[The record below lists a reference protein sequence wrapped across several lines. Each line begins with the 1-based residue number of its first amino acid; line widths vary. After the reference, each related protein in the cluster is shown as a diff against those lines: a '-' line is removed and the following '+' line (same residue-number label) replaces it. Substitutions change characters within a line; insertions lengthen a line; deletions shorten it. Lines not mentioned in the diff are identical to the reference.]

1 MVELFE
7 LSNTQLQRTKLN
19 FFRSLYNTIDWENRL
34 IGIKGA
40 RGTGKTTMLLQYL
53 KQLELSNSEK
63 LYVSLDDIYF
73 TNHSLVEVGKEFHMQ
88 GGKILVL
95 DEVHKYPN
103 WSQEIKNLY
112 DRYSDLKIVFT
123 GSSIVDITKNEGD
136 LSRRS
141 VMYELKGLSFREYL
155 GLVENIHFAPLSL
168 EEILSEKFDYSK
180 YFPTDF
186 KPYQYFE
193 EYLKYGY
200 YPFFLESKN
209 TYYQR
214 LKQLI
219 RLIVELDMAEIK
231 GLDIR
236 QSKKILQLL
245 YIISQQVPFSP
256 NLSDL
261 ARKTTIH
268 RNSLNDYL
276 YYLEE
281 ARLLYL
287 LQPKN
292 YSIASLQKP
301 EKIYLNNTN
310 LLYALSEEKPNSGTI
325 REVFFYN
332 QLAGL
337 YQIIQSKEAD
347 FLVDNQYTFEIGG
360 KNKTTTQIKGVEKS
374 WLIKDDIILPV
385 GRVIPLWLFVLN
397 HLQ

>member
-1 MVELFE
+1 MIELFE
-7 LSNTQLQRTKLN
+7 LSNNHLQKTKLD
-19 FFRSLYNTIDWENRL
+19 FFRSLYKNIDWNSRL

-53 KQLELSNSEK
+53 IQLDLPKTQK
-63 LYVSLDDIYF
+63 LYISLDDIYF
-73 TNHSLVEVGKEFHMQ
+73 TNHSLVEVGKAFYLQ
-88 GGKILVL
+88 GGKILAL

-112 DRYSDLKIVFT
+112 DRYNDLKIIFT

-136 LSRRS
+136 LSRRA

-155 GLVENIHFAPLSL
+155 DLAEDIRFNELSL
-168 EEILSEKFDYSK
+168 EEILDEDFVFSEL
-180 YFPTDF
+180 FPSDF
-186 KPYQYFE
+186 KPYEYFN
-193 EYLKYGY
+193 EYLKTGY
-200 YPFFLESKN
+200 YPFFLESKI

-214 LKQLI
+214 LKQLV
-219 RLIVELDMAEIK
+219 RLVVELDMAEIK

-245 YIISQQVPFSP
+245 YIIGQQVPFSP

-287 LQPKN
+287 LQPQN
-292 YSIASLQKP
+292 YSVASLQKP

-310 LLYALSEEKPNSGTI
+310 LLYALSEDNPNSGTI

-337 YQIIQSKEAD
+337 HQISQSKEAD
-347 FLVDNQYTFEIGG
+347 FLVDNKYTFEIGG
-360 KNKTTTQIKGVEKS
+360 KNKTMTQIKDVKNS
-374 WLIKDDIILPV
+374 WLVKDDIIQPT
-385 GRVIPLWLFVLN
+385 GRTIPLWMFGFLY
-397 HLQ
+397 

>member
-1 MVELFE
+1 MIELFE
-7 LSNTQLQRTKLN
+7 LSNNHLQKTKLD
-19 FFRSLYNTIDWENRL
+19 FFRSLYKNIDWNSRL

-53 KQLELSNSEK
+53 IQLDLPKTQK
-63 LYVSLDDIYF
+63 LYISLDDIYF
-73 TNHSLVEVGKEFHMQ
+73 TNHSLVEVGKAFYLQ
-88 GGKILVL
+88 GGKILAL

-112 DRYSDLKIVFT
+112 DRYNDLKIIFT

-136 LSRRS
+136 LSRRA

-155 GLVENIHFAPLSL
+155 DLAEDIRFNELSL
-168 EEILSEKFDYSK
+168 EEILDEDFVFSEL
-180 YFPTDF
+180 FPSDF
-186 KPYQYFE
+186 KPYEYFNK
-193 EYLKYGY
+193 YLKTGY
-200 YPFFLESKN
+200 YPFFLESKI

-214 LKQLI
+214 LKQLV
-219 RLIVELDMAEIK
+219 RLVVELDMAEIK

-292 YSIASLQKP
+292 YSVASLQKP

-310 LLYALSEEKPNSGTI
+310 LLYALSEDNPNSGTI

-332 QLAGL
+332 QLTGL
-337 YQIIQSKEAD
+337 HQISQSKEAD
-347 FLVDNQYTFEIGG
+347 FLVDNKYTFEIGG
-360 KNKTTTQIKGVEKS
+360 KNKTMTQIKDVENS
-374 WLIKDDIILPV
+374 WLVKDDIIQPT
-385 GRVIPLWLFVLN
+385 GRDIPLWMFGVFY
-397 HLQ
+397 

>member
-1 MVELFE
+1 MIELFE
-7 LSNTQLQRTKLN
+7 LSNNHLQKTKLD
-19 FFRSLYNTIDWENRL
+19 FFRSLYKNIDWNSRL

-40 RGTGKTTMLLQYL
+40 RGTGKTTMLHQYL
-53 KQLELSNSEK
+53 IQLDLPKTQK
-63 LYVSLDDIYF
+63 LYISLDDIYF
-73 TNHSLVEVGKEFHMQ
+73 TNHSLVEVGKAFYLQ
-88 GGKILVL
+88 GGKILAL

-112 DRYSDLKIVFT
+112 DRYNDLTIIFT

-136 LSRRS
+136 LSRRA

-155 GLVENIHFAPLSL
+155 DLAEDIRFNELSL
-168 EEILSEKFDYSK
+168 EEILNEDFVFSEL
-180 YFPTDF
+180 FPSDF
-186 KPYQYFE
+186 KPYEYFNK
-193 EYLKYGY
+193 YLKTGY
-200 YPFFLESKN
+200 YPFFLESKI

-214 LKQLI
+214 LKQLV
-219 RLIVELDMAEIK
+219 RLVVELDMAEIK

-287 LQPKN
+287 LQPQN
-292 YSIASLQKP
+292 YSVASLQKP

-310 LLYALSEEKPNSGTI
+310 LLYALSEDNPNSGTI

-337 YQIIQSKEAD
+337 HQISQSKEAD
-347 FLVDNQYTFEIGG
+347 FLVDNKYTFEIGG
-360 KNKTTTQIKGVEKS
+360 KNKTMTQIKDVENS
-374 WLIKDDIILPV
+374 WLVKDDIIQPT
-385 GRVIPLWLFVLN
+385 GRAIPLWMFGFLY
-397 HLQ
+397 

>member
-1 MVELFE
+1 MIELFE
-7 LSNTQLQRTKLN
+7 LSNNHLQKTKLD
-19 FFRSLYNTIDWENRL
+19 FFRSLYKNIDWNSRL

-53 KQLELSNSEK
+53 IQLDLPKTQK
-63 LYVSLDDIYF
+63 LYISLDDIYF
-73 TNHSLVEVGKEFHMQ
+73 TNHSLVEVGKAFYLQ
-88 GGKILVL
+88 GGKILAL

-112 DRYSDLKIVFT
+112 DRYNDLKIIFT

-136 LSRRS
+136 LSRRA

-155 GLVENIHFAPLSL
+155 DLAEDIRFNELSL
-168 EEILSEKFDYSK
+168 EEILDEDFVFSEL
-180 YFPTDF
+180 FPSDF
-186 KPYQYFE
+186 KPYEYFNK
-193 EYLKYGY
+193 YLKTGY
-200 YPFFLESKN
+200 YPFFLESKI

-214 LKQLI
+214 LKQLV
-219 RLIVELDMAEIK
+219 RLVVELDMAEIK

-287 LQPKN
+287 LQPQN
-292 YSIASLQKP
+292 YSVASLQKP

-310 LLYALSEEKPNSGTI
+310 LLYALSEDNPNSGTI

-337 YQIIQSKEAD
+337 HQISQSKEAD
-347 FLVDNQYTFEIGG
+347 FLVDNKYTFEIGG
-360 KNKTTTQIKGVEKS
+360 KNKTMTQIKNVENS
-374 WLIKDDIILPV
+374 WLVKDDIIQPT
-385 GRVIPLWLFVLN
+385 GRAVPLWMFGFLY
-397 HLQ
+397 

>member
-1 MVELFE
+1 MEELFNISHQLILNTE
-7 LSNTQLQRTKLN
+7 LR
-19 FFRSLYNTIDWENRL
+19 FFRSLYQKIDWKSRL

-53 KQLELSNSEK
+53 KQLDLPSSQK
-63 LYVSLDDIYF
+63 IYISLDDIYF
-73 TNHSLVEVGKEFHMQ
+73 LNHSLVDIGKEFYLQ
-88 GGKILVL
+88 GGKILAL

-103 WSQEIKNLY
+103 WSKEIKNLY
-112 DRYSDLKIVFT
+112 DRYSDLKIIFT

-136 LSRRS
+136 LSRRAI
-141 VMYELKGLSFREYL
+141 MYELKGLSFREYL
-155 GLVENIHFAPLSL
+155 SLVENLHFNSLSL
-168 EEILSEKFDYSK
+168 EEILSKDFDYQQR
-180 YFPTDF
+180 FPTDF
-186 KPYQYFE
+186 KPYQYFGD
-193 EYLKYGY
+193 YLKKGC
-200 YPFFLESKN
+200 YPFFLESEE

-214 LKQLI
+214 LKQLV
-219 RLIVELDMAEIK
+219 RLIVEMDMAEIK

-261 ARKTTIH
+261 SRKTTIH

-281 ARLLYL
+281 ARLLHL

-292 YSIASLQKP
+292 YSVASLQKP

-310 LLYALSEEKPNSGTI
+310 LLYALSEENPNSGTI

-332 QLAGL
+332 QLSGL
-337 YQIIQSKEAD
+337 HNIFQSKEAD
-347 FLVDNQYTFEIGG
+347 FLVDNKYTFEVGG
-360 KNKTTTQIKGVEKS
+360 KNKTTSQIQGVENS
-374 WLIKDDIILPV
+374 WLVKDDIVQPV
-385 GRVIPLWLFVLN
+385 GRVIPLWLFGFLY
-397 HLQ
+397 

>member
-1 MVELFE
+1 MIELFE
-7 LSNTQLQRTKLN
+7 LSNNHLQKTKLD
-19 FFRSLYNTIDWENRL
+19 FFRSLYKNIDWNSRL

-53 KQLELSNSEK
+53 IQLDLPKTQK
-63 LYVSLDDIYF
+63 LYISLDDIYF
-73 TNHSLVEVGKEFHMQ
+73 TNHSLVEVGKAFYLQ
-88 GGKILVL
+88 GGKILAL

-112 DRYSDLKIVFT
+112 DRYNDLKIIFT

-136 LSRRS
+136 LSRRA

-155 GLVENIHFAPLSL
+155 DLAEDIRFNELSL
-168 EEILSEKFDYSK
+168 EEILDEDFVFSEL
-180 YFPTDF
+180 FPSDF
-186 KPYQYFE
+186 KPYEYFNK
-193 EYLKYGY
+193 YLKTGY
-200 YPFFLESKN
+200 YPFFLESKI

-214 LKQLI
+214 LKQLV
-219 RLIVELDMAEIK
+219 RLVVELDMAEIK

-287 LQPKN
+287 LQPQN
-292 YSIASLQKP
+292 YSVASLQKP

-310 LLYALSEEKPNSGTI
+310 LLYALSEDNPNSGTI
-325 REVFFYN
+325 REVCFYN

-337 YQIIQSKEAD
+337 HQISQSKEAD
-347 FLVDNQYTFEIGG
+347 FLVDNKYTFEIGG
-360 KNKTTTQIKGVEKS
+360 KNKTMTQIKDVENS
-374 WLIKDDIILPV
+374 WLVKDDIIQPT
-385 GRVIPLWLFVLN
+385 GRAIPLWMFGFLY
-397 HLQ
+397 

>member
-1 MVELFE
+1 MTVVYRPEQIQAVR
-7 LSNTQLQRTKLN
+7 QLQNGSILAGGVG
-19 FFRSLYNTIDWENRL
+19 S
-34 IGIKGA
+34 
-40 RGTGKTTMLLQYL
+40 GKTLTSLAWYL
-53 KQLELSNSEK
+53 TSVCNAASFKEGGSLAKKKVKGSPT
-63 LYVSLDDIYF
+63 LYVITTAKKRDSLEWEEEAARLGLSTDPAC
-73 TNHSLVEVGKEFHMQ
+73 S
-88 GGKILVL
+88 
-95 DEVHKYPN
+95 
-103 WSQEIKNLY
+103 
-112 DRYSDLKIVFT
+112 FT

-136 LSRRS
+136 LSRRA

-155 GLVENIHFAPLSL
+155 DLAEDIRFNELSL
-168 EEILSEKFDYSK
+168 EEILDENFVFSEL
-180 YFPTDF
+180 FPSDF
-186 KPYQYFE
+186 KPYEYFN
-193 EYLKYGY
+193 EYLKTGY
-200 YPFFLESKN
+200 YPFFLESKI

-214 LKQLI
+214 LIQLV
-219 RLIVELDMAEIK
+219 RLVVELDMAEIK

-292 YSIASLQKP
+292 YSVASLQKP

-310 LLYALSEEKPNSGTI
+310 LLYALSEDNPNSGTI

-337 YQIIQSKEAD
+337 HQISQSKEAD
-347 FLVDNQYTFEIGG
+347 FLVDNKYTFEIGG
-360 KNKTTTQIKGVEKS
+360 KNKTMTQIKNVENS
-374 WLIKDDIILPV
+374 WLVKDDIIQPT
-385 GRVIPLWLFVLN
+385 GRAIPLWMFGFLY
-397 HLQ
+397 

>member
-1 MVELFE
+1 MIELFE
-7 LSNTQLQRTKLN
+7 LSNNHLQKTKLD
-19 FFRSLYNTIDWENRL
+19 FFRSLYKNIDWNSRL

-53 KQLELSNSEK
+53 LQLDLPKTQK
-63 LYVSLDDIYF
+63 LYISLDDIYF
-73 TNHSLVEVGKEFHMQ
+73 TNHSLVEVGKAFYLQ
-88 GGKILVL
+88 GGKILAL

-112 DRYSDLKIVFT
+112 DRYNDLKIIFT

-136 LSRRS
+136 LSRRA

-155 GLVENIHFAPLSL
+155 DLAEDIRFNELSL
-168 EEILSEKFDYSK
+168 EEILDEDFVFSEL
-180 YFPTDF
+180 FPSDF
-186 KPYQYFE
+186 KPYEYFNK
-193 EYLKYGY
+193 YLKTGY
-200 YPFFLESKN
+200 YPFFLESKI

-214 LKQLI
+214 LKQLV
-219 RLIVELDMAEIK
+219 RLVVELDMAEIK

-287 LQPKN
+287 LQPPN
-292 YSIASLQKP
+292 YSVASLQKP

-310 LLYALSEEKPNSGTI
+310 LLYALSEDNPNSGTI

-337 YQIIQSKEAD
+337 HQISQSKEAD
-347 FLVDNQYTFEIGG
+347 FLVDNKYTFEIGG
-360 KNKTTTQIKGVEKS
+360 KNKTMTQIKDVENS
-374 WLIKDDIILPV
+374 WLVKDDIIQPT
-385 GRVIPLWLFVLN
+385 GRAIPLWMFGFLY
-397 HLQ
+397 

>member
-1 MVELFE
+1 MIELFE
-7 LSNTQLQRTKLN
+7 LSNNHLQKTKLN
-19 FFRSLYNTIDWENRL
+19 FFRSLYKNIDWNSRL

-53 KQLELSNSEK
+53 IQLDLPKTQK
-63 LYVSLDDIYF
+63 LYISLDDIYF
-73 TNHSLVEVGKEFHMQ
+73 TNHSLVEVGKAFYLQ
-88 GGKILVL
+88 GGKILAL

-112 DRYSDLKIVFT
+112 DRYNDLKIIFT

-136 LSRRS
+136 LSRRA

-155 GLVENIHFAPLSL
+155 DLAEDIRFNELSL
-168 EEILSEKFDYSK
+168 EEILDEDFVFSEL
-180 YFPTDF
+180 FPSDF
-186 KPYQYFE
+186 KPYEYFNK
-193 EYLKYGY
+193 YLKTGY
-200 YPFFLESKN
+200 YPFFLESKI

-214 LKQLI
+214 LKQLV
-219 RLIVELDMAEIK
+219 RLVVELDMAEIK

-287 LQPKN
+287 LQLKN
-292 YSIASLQKP
+292 YSVASLQKP

-310 LLYALSEEKPNSGTI
+310 LLYALSEDNPNSGTI

-337 YQIIQSKEAD
+337 HQISQSKEAD
-347 FLVDNQYTFEIGG
+347 FLVDNKYTFEIGG
-360 KNKTTTQIKGVEKS
+360 KNKTMTQIKDVENS
-374 WLIKDDIILPV
+374 WLVKDDIIQPT
-385 GRVIPLWLFVLN
+385 GRTIPLWMFGFLY
-397 HLQ
+397 

>member
-1 MVELFE
+1 MIKLFE
-7 LSNTQLQRTKLN
+7 LSNIQLQRTELN
-19 FFRSLYNTIDWENRL
+19 FFRSLYSKIEWQNRL

-53 KQLELSNSEK
+53 KQSELSNSEK
-63 LYVSLDDIYF
+63 LYMSLDDIYF
-73 TNHSLVEVGKEFHMQ
+73 TNHSLVDVAKEFYLQ
-88 GGKILVL
+88 GGKILAL

-103 WSQEIKNLY
+103 WSSDIKNLY
-112 DRYSDLKIVFT
+112 DRYSDLKIIFT

-136 LSRRS
+136 LSRR
-141 VMYELKGLSFREYL
+141 VIMYELKGLSFREYL
-155 GLVENIHFAPLSL
+155 ALKENIQFETFTL
-168 EEILSEKFDYSK
+168 EEILDENFEYSK
-180 YFPTDF
+180 YFSTKF
-186 KPYQYFE
+186 KPYEYFD
-193 EYLKYGY
+193 EYLKIGY
-200 YPFFLESKN
+200 YPFFLESQT

-214 LKQLI
+214 LKQLV
-219 RLIVELDMAEIK
+219 RLVVELDMAEIK

-256 NLSDL
+256 NLSEL
-261 ARKTTIH
+261 GRKTNIH
-268 RNSLNDYL
+268 RNSLNEYL

-292 YSIASLQKP
+292 YSVASLQKP

-310 LLYALSEEKPNSGTI
+310 LLYALSEEKPNAGTI

-337 YQIIQSKEAD
+337 HQINQSKEAD
-347 FLVDNQYTFEIGG
+347 FLVDNIYTFEVGG
-360 KNKTTTQIKGVEKS
+360 KNKTTIQIKGIEHF
-374 WLIKDDIILPV
+374 WLVKDDIVQPV
-385 GRVIPLWLFVLN
+385 GKAVPLWLFGFLY
-397 HLQ
+397 

>member
-1 MVELFE
+1 MIELFE
-7 LSNTQLQRTKLN
+7 LSNNNLQKIKLD
-19 FFRSLYNTIDWENRL
+19 FFRSLYKNIDWNSRL

-53 KQLELSNSEK
+53 IQLDLPKTQK
-63 LYVSLDDIYF
+63 LYISLDDIYF
-73 TNHSLVEVGKEFHMQ
+73 TNHSLVEVGKAFYLQ
-88 GGKILVL
+88 GGKILAL

-112 DRYSDLKIVFT
+112 DRYNDLKIIFT

-136 LSRRS
+136 LSRRA

-155 GLVENIHFAPLSL
+155 DLVEDIRFNELSL
-168 EEILSEKFDYSK
+168 EEILDEDFVFSEL
-180 YFPTDF
+180 FPSDF
-186 KPYQYFE
+186 KPYEYFNK
-193 EYLKYGY
+193 YLKTGY
-200 YPFFLESKN
+200 YPFFLESKI

-214 LKQLI
+214 LKQLV
-219 RLIVELDMAEIK
+219 RLVVELDMAEIK

-287 LQPKN
+287 LQLKN
-292 YSIASLQKP
+292 YSVASLQKP

-310 LLYALSEEKPNSGTI
+310 LLYALSEDNPNSGTI

-337 YQIIQSKEAD
+337 HQISQSKEAD
-347 FLVDNQYTFEIGG
+347 FLVDNKYTFEIGG
-360 KNKTTTQIKGVEKS
+360 KNKTMTQIKDVENS
-374 WLIKDDIILPV
+374 WLVKDDIIQPT
-385 GRVIPLWLFVLN
+385 GRTIPLWMFGFLY
-397 HLQ
+397 

>member
-1 MVELFE
+1 MIELFE
-7 LSNTQLQRTKLN
+7 LSNNHLQKTKLD
-19 FFRSLYNTIDWENRL
+19 FFRSLYKNIDWNSRL

-53 KQLELSNSEK
+53 IQLDLPKTQK
-63 LYVSLDDIYF
+63 LYISLDDIYF
-73 TNHSLVEVGKEFHMQ
+73 TNHSLVEVGKTFYLQ
-88 GGKILVL
+88 GGKILAL

-112 DRYSDLKIVFT
+112 DRYNDLKIIFT

-136 LSRRS
+136 LSRRA

-155 GLVENIHFAPLSL
+155 DLAEDIRFNELSL
-168 EEILSEKFDYSK
+168 EEILDEDFVFSEL
-180 YFPTDF
+180 FPSDF
-186 KPYQYFE
+186 KPYEYFN
-193 EYLKYGY
+193 EYLKTGY
-200 YPFFLESKN
+200 YPFFLESKI

-214 LKQLI
+214 LKQLV
-219 RLIVELDMAEIK
+219 RLVVELDMAEIK

-287 LQPKN
+287 LQTKN
-292 YSIASLQKP
+292 YSVASLQKP

-310 LLYALSEEKPNSGTI
+310 LLYALSEDNPNSGTI

-337 YQIIQSKEAD
+337 HQISQSKEAD
-347 FLVDNQYTFEIGG
+347 FLVDNKYTFEIGG
-360 KNKTTTQIKGVEKS
+360 KNKTMTQIKNVENS
-374 WLIKDDIILPV
+374 WLVKDDIIQPT
-385 GRVIPLWLFVLN
+385 GRAIPLWMFGFLY
-397 HLQ
+397 

>member
-1 MVELFE
+1 MEELFNISHQLILNTE
-7 LSNTQLQRTKLN
+7 LR
-19 FFRSLYNTIDWENRL
+19 FFRSLYQKIDWKSRL

-53 KQLELSNSEK
+53 KQLDLPSSQK
-63 LYVSLDDIYF
+63 IYISLDDIYF
-73 TNHSLVEVGKEFHMQ
+73 LNHSLVDIGKEFYLQ
-88 GGKILVL
+88 GGKILAL

-103 WSQEIKNLY
+103 WSKEIKNLY
-112 DRYSDLKIVFT
+112 DRYSDLKIIFT

-136 LSRRS
+136 LSRRAI
-141 VMYELKGLSFREYL
+141 MYELKGLSFREYL
-155 GLVENIHFAPLSL
+155 SLVENLHFNSLSL
-168 EEILSEKFDYSK
+168 EEILSKDFDYQQR
-180 YFPTDF
+180 FPTDF
-186 KPYQYFE
+186 KPYQYFGD
-193 EYLKYGY
+193 YLKKGY
-200 YPFFLESKN
+200 YPFFLESEE

-214 LKQLI
+214 LKQLV
-219 RLIVELDMAEIK
+219 RLIVEMDMAEIK

-261 ARKTTIH
+261 SRKTTIH

-281 ARLLYL
+281 ARLLHL

-292 YSIASLQKP
+292 YSVASLQKP

-310 LLYALSEEKPNSGTI
+310 LLYALSEENPNSGTI

-332 QLAGL
+332 QLSGL
-337 YQIIQSKEAD
+337 HNISQSKEAD
-347 FLVDNQYTFEIGG
+347 FLVDNKYTFEVGG
-360 KNKTTTQIKGVEKS
+360 KNKTTSQIQGVENS
-374 WLIKDDIILPV
+374 WLVKDDIVHPV
-385 GRVIPLWLFVLN
+385 GRAIPLWLFGFLY
-397 HLQ
+397 

>member
-1 MVELFE
+1 MIELFE
-7 LSNTQLQRTKLN
+7 LSNVQLQRVKLN
-19 FFRSLYNTIDWENRL
+19 FFRNLYHTIDWGDRL

-63 LYVSLDDIYF
+63 LYISLDDIYF
-73 TNHSLVEVGKEFHMQ
+73 TNHSLVEVGKEFYMK

-141 VMYELKGLSFREYL
+141 VMYELNGLSFREYL
-155 GLVENIHFAPLSL
+155 DLVENIHFEPLSL
-168 EEILSEKFDYSK
+168 EEILSEKFDFFK
-180 YFPTDF
+180 YFSEDF

-200 YPFFLESKN
+200 YPFFLENKN
-209 TYYQR
+209 TYHQR
-214 LKQLI
+214 IKQLV
-219 RLIVELDMAEIK
+219 RLVVELDMAEIK

-276 YYLEE
+276 YYMEE

-292 YSIASLQKP
+292 YSVASLQKP

-310 LLYALSEEKPNSGTI
+310 LLYALSEEKPNLGTV

-337 YQIIQSKEAD
+337 HQIVQSKEAD

-374 WLIKDDIILPV
+374 WLVKDDIIQPV
-385 GRVIPLWLFVLN
+385 GRAIPLWLFGFLY
-397 HLQ
+397 

>member
-1 MVELFE
+1 MIELFE
-7 LSNTQLQRTKLN
+7 LSNNHLQKTKLD
-19 FFRSLYNTIDWENRL
+19 FFRSLYKNIDWNSRL

-53 KQLELSNSEK
+53 IQLDLPKTQK
-63 LYVSLDDIYF
+63 LYISLDDIYF
-73 TNHSLVEVGKEFHMQ
+73 TNHSLVEVGKAFYLQ
-88 GGKILVL
+88 GGKILAL

-112 DRYSDLKIVFT
+112 DRYNDLKIIFT

-136 LSRRS
+136 LSRRA

-155 GLVENIHFAPLSL
+155 DLVEDIRFNELSL
-168 EEILSEKFDYSK
+168 EEILDEDFVFSEL
-180 YFPTDF
+180 FPSDF
-186 KPYQYFE
+186 KPYEYFNK
-193 EYLKYGY
+193 YLKTGY
-200 YPFFLESKN
+200 YPFFLESKI

-214 LKQLI
+214 LKQLV
-219 RLIVELDMAEIK
+219 RLVVELDMAEIK

-287 LQPKN
+287 LQLKN
-292 YSIASLQKP
+292 YSVASLQKP

-310 LLYALSEEKPNSGTI
+310 LLYALSEDNPNSGTI

-337 YQIIQSKEAD
+337 HQISQSKEAD
-347 FLVDNQYTFEIGG
+347 FLVDNKYTFEIGG
-360 KNKTTTQIKGVEKS
+360 KNKTMTQIKDVENS
-374 WLIKDDIILPV
+374 WLVKDDIIQPT
-385 GRVIPLWLFVLN
+385 GRTIPLWMFGFLY
-397 HLQ
+397 

>member
-1 MVELFE
+1 MIELFE
-7 LSNTQLQRTKLN
+7 LSNNHLQKTKLD
-19 FFRSLYNTIDWENRL
+19 FFRSLYKNIDWNSRL

-53 KQLELSNSEK
+53 IQLDLPKTQK
-63 LYVSLDDIYF
+63 LYISLDDIYF
-73 TNHSLVEVGKEFHMQ
+73 TNHSLVEVGKAFYLQ
-88 GGKILVL
+88 GGKILAL

-112 DRYSDLKIVFT
+112 DRYNDLKIIFT

-136 LSRRS
+136 LSRRA

-155 GLVENIHFAPLSL
+155 DLAEDIRFNELSL
-168 EEILSEKFDYSK
+168 EEILDEDFVFSEL
-180 YFPTDF
+180 FPSDF
-186 KPYQYFE
+186 KPYEYFNK
-193 EYLKYGY
+193 YLKTGY
-200 YPFFLESKN
+200 YPFFLESKI

-214 LKQLI
+214 LKQLV
-219 RLIVELDMAEIK
+219 RLVVELDMAEIK

-292 YSIASLQKP
+292 YSVASLQKP

-310 LLYALSEEKPNSGTI
+310 LLYALSEDNPNSGTI

-332 QLAGL
+332 QLTGL
-337 YQIIQSKEAD
+337 HQISQSKEAD
-347 FLVDNQYTFEIGG
+347 FLVDNKYTFEIGG
-360 KNKTTTQIKGVEKS
+360 KNKTMTQIKDVENS
-374 WLIKDDIILPV
+374 WLVKDDIIQPT
-385 GRVIPLWLFVLN
+385 GRAIPLWMFGFLY
-397 HLQ
+397 

>member
-1 MVELFE
+1 MIELFE
-7 LSNTQLQRTKLN
+7 LSNNHLQKIKLD
-19 FFRSLYNTIDWENRL
+19 FFRSLYKNIDWNSRL

-53 KQLELSNSEK
+53 IQLDLPKTQK
-63 LYVSLDDIYF
+63 LYISLDDIYF
-73 TNHSLVEVGKEFHMQ
+73 TNHSLVEVGKAFYLQ
-88 GGKILVL
+88 GGKILAL

-112 DRYSDLKIVFT
+112 DRYNDLKIIFT

-136 LSRRS
+136 LSRRA

-155 GLVENIHFAPLSL
+155 DLVEDIRFNELSL
-168 EEILSEKFDYSK
+168 EEILDEDFVFSEL
-180 YFPTDF
+180 FPSDF
-186 KPYQYFE
+186 KPYEYFNK
-193 EYLKYGY
+193 YLKTGY
-200 YPFFLESKN
+200 YPFFLESKI

-214 LKQLI
+214 LKQLV
-219 RLIVELDMAEIK
+219 RLVVELDMAEIK

-287 LQPKN
+287 LQLKN
-292 YSIASLQKP
+292 YSVASLQKP

-310 LLYALSEEKPNSGTI
+310 LLYALSEDNPNSGTI

-337 YQIIQSKEAD
+337 HQISQSKEAD
-347 FLVDNQYTFEIGG
+347 FLVDNKYTFEIGG
-360 KNKTTTQIKGVEKS
+360 KNKTMTQIKDVENS
-374 WLIKDDIILPV
+374 WLVKDDIIQPT
-385 GRVIPLWLFVLN
+385 GRTIPLWMFGFLY
-397 HLQ
+397 

>member
-1 MVELFE
+1 MIELFE
-7 LSNTQLQRTKLN
+7 LSNNHLQKIKLD
-19 FFRSLYNTIDWENRL
+19 FFRSLYKNIDWNSRL

-53 KQLELSNSEK
+53 IQLDLPKTQK
-63 LYVSLDDIYF
+63 LYISLDDIYF
-73 TNHSLVEVGKEFHMQ
+73 TNHSLVEVGKAFYLQ
-88 GGKILVL
+88 GGKILAL

-112 DRYSDLKIVFT
+112 DRYNDLKIIFT

-136 LSRRS
+136 LSRRA

-155 GLVENIHFAPLSL
+155 DLVEDIRFNELSL
-168 EEILSEKFDYSK
+168 EEILDEDFVFSEL
-180 YFPTDF
+180 FPSDF
-186 KPYQYFE
+186 KTYEYFNK
-193 EYLKYGY
+193 YLKTGY
-200 YPFFLESKN
+200 YPFFLESKI

-214 LKQLI
+214 LKQLV
-219 RLIVELDMAEIK
+219 RLVVELDMAEIK

-287 LQPKN
+287 LQLKN
-292 YSIASLQKP
+292 YSVASLQKP

-310 LLYALSEEKPNSGTI
+310 LLYALSEDNPNSGTI

-337 YQIIQSKEAD
+337 HQISQSKEAD
-347 FLVDNQYTFEIGG
+347 FLVDNKYTFEIGG
-360 KNKTTTQIKGVEKS
+360 KNKTMTQIKDVENS
-374 WLIKDDIILPV
+374 WLVKDDIIQPT
-385 GRVIPLWLFVLN
+385 GRTIPLWMFGFLY
-397 HLQ
+397 

>member
-1 MVELFE
+1 MIELFE
-7 LSNTQLQRTKLN
+7 LSNNHLQKTKLD
-19 FFRSLYNTIDWENRL
+19 FFRSLYKNIDWNSRL

-53 KQLELSNSEK
+53 IQLDLPKTQK
-63 LYVSLDDIYF
+63 LYISLDDIYF
-73 TNHSLVEVGKEFHMQ
+73 TNHSLVEVGKAFYLQ
-88 GGKILVL
+88 GGKILAL

-112 DRYSDLKIVFT
+112 DRYNDLKIIFT

-136 LSRRS
+136 LSRRA

-155 GLVENIHFAPLSL
+155 DLAEDIRFNELSL
-168 EEILSEKFDYSK
+168 EEILDEDFVFSEL
-180 YFPTDF
+180 FPSDF
-186 KPYQYFE
+186 KPYEYFNK
-193 EYLKYGY
+193 YLKTGY
-200 YPFFLESKN
+200 YPFFLESKI

-214 LKQLI
+214 LKQLV
-219 RLIVELDMAEIK
+219 RLVVELDMAEIK

-287 LQPKN
+287 LQLKN
-292 YSIASLQKP
+292 YSVASLQKP

-310 LLYALSEEKPNSGTI
+310 LLYALSEDNPNSGTI

-337 YQIIQSKEAD
+337 HQISQSKEAD
-347 FLVDNQYTFEIGG
+347 FLVDNKYTFEIGG
-360 KNKTTTQIKGVEKS
+360 KNKTMTQIKDVENS
-374 WLIKDDIILPV
+374 WLVKDDIIQPT
-385 GRVIPLWLFVLN
+385 GRTIPLWMFGFLY
-397 HLQ
+397 